1 MATHSLIVYCV
12 KKQQQINDLRCPRV
26 KLIWNGSLTYHE
38 GHSLKR
44 RHFFFRFYLRR
55 IENRKCVCVCV
66 LIRAGFPGITGEFCV
81 AHVTYAGGVVLYVGA
96 GFPRQN
102 ASVQSPLRWRQL
114 CSIKGRWCNLRDILF
129 HNDDTTIAAEKTWQ
143 TRTSAPE
150 QSGNRDGARLPEDE
164 ATPKRRTS
172 ATDTHKSVGFRPEV
186 PEYVR
191 EVRKMN
197 PMIGSGSD
205 RTAMELLAG
214 GGLALLPWTRHLLAA
229 LWEQVRLLLQ
239 VIYCTFISGESRHF
253 RVLLPLFLTSRS
265 NK

>member
-1 MATHSLIVYCV
+1 MIYGVRESSWSETEV
-12 KKQQQINDLRCPRV
+12 LRITRV
-26 KLIWNGSLTYHE
+26 TVWKDVISFFGFIWDGS
-38 GHSLKR
+38 K
-44 RHFFFRFYLRR
+44 
-55 IENRKCVCVCV
+55 IESVCV
-66 LIRAGFPGITGEFCV
+66 LIRAEFPGITGEFCV
-81 AHVTYAGGVVLYVGA
+81 AHVTYPGGVVLYVGA

-114 CSIKGRWCNLRDILF
+114 CYIKGRWCNLRDILF
-129 HNDDTTIAAEKTWQ
+129 HNDDTTTKAEKTWQ